1 MDFRY
6 DFHTSV
12 QWSPEMKKRCRR
24 WLLSFAVLGFCV
36 MLILGY
42 YALRDSIPDEIRVTE
57 DSEKEL
63 TEIFSNP
70 LITWEDSIP
79 VSGGKKYTISCRILN
94 TVFLKNVNVEV
105 VGHRWVEVS
114 GNAIGI
120 YMETEGI
127 LIVDTEEIK
136 GEDGIYYE
144 PAENL
149 VQPGDYIT
157 AFNQKKIS
165 TKKELMDAVQNC
177 EGKRVQ
183 LLLVRNGKEIALSLT
198 PVQCDDGDYK
208 LGIWVRDDTQGIGT
222 LTYVE
227 QDGHFGALGH
237 GISDVDTGNLLQIK
251 DGTLYETEILGINK
265 GSKGT
270 PGELSGLIRY
280 DDRRVLGTI
289 QSNTESGIFGNIAYA
304 QKLTLQKTEV
314 GYKQDMETGPASVLC
329 AVDGQVEEY
338 HIEITDIDMN
348 HKDSNKSF
356 TVKVTDARLLEK
368 TGGIVQGMSGSPVIQ
383 NGKFVGAIT
392 HVFVQD
398 STGGYGIFAETMLAH

>member
-1 MDFRY
+1 MGFRY
-6 DFHTSV
+6 HFHTSI
-12 QWSPEMKKRCRR
+12 QWNPEMKKRCRI
-24 WLLSFAVLGFCV
+24 WLLSLAAVCFGT

-42 YALRDSIPDEIRVTE
+42 YALKDSIPDEIRITE
-57 DSEKEL
+57 DNQEEL

-70 LITWEDSIP
+70 LITWEDSVP
-79 VSGGKKYTISCRILN
+79 VSGGRKYMISCKLLN
-94 TVFLKNVNVEV
+94 TVFLKNVHVEV
-105 VGHRWVEVS
+105 MGHRWVEVS
-114 GNAIGI
+114 GNAVGI

-165 TKKELMDAVQNC
+165 TKRELIEAIQNC
-177 EGKRVQ
+177 DGNQVQ
-183 LLLVRNGKEIALSLT
+183 LSLVRNGKQILLSVN
-198 PVQCDDGDYK
+198 PVKCGTGDYK

-222 LTYVE
+222 LTYIE
-227 QDGHFGALGH
+227 PDGEFGALGH

-280 DDRRVLGTI
+280 NDSRILGSI
-289 QSNTESGIFGNIAYA
+289 QSNTENGIFGNIAYA
-304 QKLTLQKTEV
+304 QKLTLQKMEV
-314 GYKQDMETGPASVLC
+314 GYKQDMEKGAATVLC

-356 TVKVTDARLLEK
+356 TVKVTDSRLLKK
-368 TGGIVQGMSGSPVIQ
+368 TGGIVQGMSGGPVIQ
-383 NGKFVGAIT
+383 SGKFVGAIT

-398 STGGYGIFAETMLAH
+398 STGGYGIFAETMLTH